1 MALFLSGAGSYE
13 HLLIVPDG
21 FLSMMPLELAPS
33 DSGEALIEHHELS
46 YLPSAVLL
54 LRGALQQSRTVGL
67 PWQNQLVAF
76 GDPAVVGNGESSV
89 LASRNS
95 AGQPQRADCVAKFG
109 EEIRGIATHERRSRQ
124 ALPAG
129 F

>member
-1 MALFLSGAGSYE
+1 
-13 HLLIVPDG
+13 
-21 FLSMMPLELAPS
+21 MMPLELAPS

-54 LRGALQQSRTVGL
+54 LRGALQQSRIVGL

-89 LASRNS
+89 LASRNLPDS
-95 AGQPQRADCVAKFG
+95 PNAL
-109 EEIRGIATHERRSRQ
+109 T
-124 ALPAG
+124 ALPAPARR
-129 F
+129 FAASLA